1 MLQGSNAY
9 ANVSTDELNYFKE
22 GRIVP
27 RKGHIAKRDVLADP
41 LYNDKGTDRLEFS
54 LFLTYHKLT

>member
-9 ANVSTDELNYFKE
+9 ANVSTDELNFFKE

-27 RKGHIAKRDVLADP
+27 RKGHTQKREVLADP
-41 LYNDKGTDRLEFS
+41 LYNNKVVT
-54 LFLTYHKLT
+54 KLVNNIM